1 MSEAIPY
8 PTRAA
13 EAQDNPFQTIAQLL
27 RSLRESLEGTK
38 RPGQAPRWVRIA
50 RIRTYRGDTDF
61 ISKAVIP
68 AIDKALAFTV
78 LYLAYLTLQARD
90 LLHQADSAKALVE
103 TSGEMLQV
111 VTTEEFTQALAEAI
125 DQKGVVNPLREARAV
140 IDKVTTFVDKVPDP
154 ADLDLISKE
163 LYGLLCIE
171 QLPLDESGLGAA
183 TETHL
188 NLETTGKIRLLQM
201 ALDKSIRIRGLGAN
215 RQGEQ
220 EVALLGG
227 RRLWAAAADLPGKAI
242 GRWGD
247 DPNSPNSE
255 TIYEFDFTRSEFAG
269 QDIAEANGLLEKLGY
284 VEPEATDAKTFDD
297 ALQRR
302 LRRFQKV
309 NGLAITGQ
317 LDNPTLNGLQHLN
330 YTSKAL
336 ERAKPFDATALED
349 FDDSAAPEMRA
360 IPETPKAKSSRR

>member
-1 MSEAIPY
+1 MSEAILS

-13 EAQDNPFQTIAQLL
+13 EAQDNPFETIAQLL

-50 RIRTYRGDTDF
+50 RIRAYRGDSDF

-68 AIDKALAFTV
+68 AVDKALAFTV
-78 LYLAYLTLQARD
+78 LYLAHLTLQARD
-90 LLHQADSAKALVE
+90 LLYQADSAKALVE
-103 TSGEMLQV
+103 ASGEMLQIV
-111 VTTEEFTQALAEAI
+111 ATEEFTQALAEAI
-125 DQKGVVNPLREARAV
+125 DEKGVVNPLREARAV
-140 IDKVTTFVDKVPDP
+140 IDKVTTFVDQVPDP

-171 QLPLDESGLGAA
+171 QRPLDEPGLGAA
-183 TETHL
+183 TEMHL

-220 EVALLGG
+220 EVALLGS
-227 RRLWAAAADLPGKAI
+227 RRLWATAAADLPGKAI

-247 DPNSPNSE
+247 DPNSE
-255 TIYEFDFTRSEFAG
+255 TIYEFDFANSEIAG

-284 VEPEATDAKTFDD
+284 VEPTVTDAKAFDD

-302 LRRFQKV
+302 LRRFQKI

-330 YTSKAL
+330 YASKAL
-336 ERAKPFDATALED
+336 ERAKPFDVAALD
-349 FDDSAAPEMRA
+349 GFDDGATPAIRAPS
-360 IPETPKAKSSRR
+360 ETPKAKSSRRR

>member
-1 MSEAIPY
+1 MSEAISS

-13 EAQDNPFQTIAQLL
+13 EAHDNPFQTIAQLL

-50 RIRTYRGDTDF
+50 RIRAYRGESDF

-68 AIDKALAFTV
+68 AVDKGLAFTV

-125 DQKGVVNPLREARAV
+125 DQKGIVNPLREARGV
-140 IDKVTTFVDKVPDP
+140 IDNVTTFVDKVPDP
-154 ADLDLISKE
+154 ADLEVISRE
-163 LYGLLCIE
+163 FYGLLCLE
-171 QLPLDESGLGAA
+171 QLPLEEPGLGAT

-188 NLETTGKIRLLQM
+188 NLEATGKIRLLQL
-201 ALDKSIRIRGLGAN
+201 ALNNPVRIRGLGASK
-215 RQGEQ
+215 QGEQ
-220 EVALLGG
+220 ELAFLGA
-227 RRLWAAAADLPGKAI
+227 RRIWPAAAAELPGKAI
-242 GRWGD
+242 GRWGTAPD
-247 DPNSPNSE
+247 DE
-255 TIYEFDFTRSEFAG
+255 AIYEIDFTKPESAG
-269 QDIAEANGLLEKLGY
+269 QDLAEANGLLEKLGY
-284 VEPEATDAKTFDD
+284 VEPAVTDAKVFDD

-302 LRRFQKV
+302 LRRFQKI

-330 YTSKAL
+330 YASKLL
-336 ERAKPFDATALED
+336 ERAKPFDAAAIEG
-349 FDDSAAPEMRA
+349 FDDSVTPAVRA
-360 IPETPKAKSSRR
+360 TAEPPKAKSIRRR

>member
-1 MSEAIPY
+1 MSEAISS

-50 RIRTYRGDTDF
+50 RIRAYRGDTDF

-68 AIDKALAFTV
+68 AVDKALAFTV

-111 VTTEEFTQALAEAI
+111 VTTEEFTQALAEAL
-125 DQKGVVNPLREARAV
+125 DQTGVVNPLREARSV

-154 ADLDLISKE
+154 ADLEVISKE
-163 LYGLLCIE
+163 LYGLLCLE
-171 QLPLDESGLGAA
+171 QLPPDEAGLGAT

-188 NLETTGKIRLLQM
+188 NLESTGKIRLLQW
-201 ALDKSIRIRGLGAN
+201 ALNNPVRIRGLGASK
-215 RQGEQ
+215 QGEQ
-220 EVALLGG
+220 DLAFLGA
-227 RRLWAAAADLPGKAI
+227 RRIWPAAAAELPGKAI
-242 GRWGD
+242 GRWGTAPD
-247 DPNSPNSE
+247 DE
-255 TIYEFDFTRSEFAG
+255 TIYEIDFTTPESAG
-269 QDIAEANGLLEKLGY
+269 QDITEANGLLERLGY
-284 VEPEATDAKTFDD
+284 VEPVVTDAKVFDD

-302 LRRFQKV
+302 LRRFQKI

-330 YTSKAL
+330 YASKML
-336 ERAKPFDATALED
+336 QRAKPFDPAALEG
-349 FDDSAAPEMRA
+349 FDDSSALAVRAPAE
-360 IPETPKAKSSRR
+360 PAKGSNRR